1 MAEAR
6 PRPPLARRVL
16 AFVAGL
22 DDTTIIRA
30 AFFALLAGTAGM
42 LAVDYREL
50 NLAKAAREGT
60 VPGELLAPLIDPLAP
75 RLAPGPQVT
84 TDRALLDAPLA
95 IALKGGGVL
104 ELTGT
109 FDVGSAQRLAAEL
122 DKYGEY
128 VETVSLD
135 SPGGSVTD
143 ALAIGEAIRKAG
155 FSTSVAGG
163 SLCASSCPLVLAGGV
178 QRLASQDAAIGV
190 HQIYAMSTARTLAET
205 YQAPA
210 LAMAD
215 AQKTTAAITRYL
227 TKMGVSSDLWL
238 HALET
243 PPTSLYYLKPQE
255 MTALRLVTELQ

>member
-1 MAEAR
+1 MARAAPGAR
-6 PRPPLARRVL
+6 LIRLLAG
-16 AFVAGL
+16 F
-22 DDTTIIRA
+22 DDGQLIRA

-42 LAVDYREL
+42 LALDYSEL
-50 NLAKAAREGT
+50 NAAKAARDLAL
-60 VPGELLAPLIDPLAP
+60 PGQQLSPLIDPLTP
-75 RLAPGPQVT
+75 RLTPGPDVT

-109 FDVGSAQRLAAEL
+109 FDIGSAARLGAEL

-128 VETVSLD
+128 VETVALD

-143 ALAIGEAIRKAG
+143 ALAIGEMIRKAG
-155 FSTSVAGG
+155 FSTRVGAG

-178 QRLASQDAAIGV
+178 SRVASHDAAIGV
-190 HQIYAMSTARTLAET
+190 HQIYAMTTAQTLSET
-205 YQAPA
+205 YKAPA

-243 PPTSLYYLKPQE
+243 PPTGLYYLKPQE
-255 MTALRLVTELQ
+255 LTALRLVTALQ